1 MPHADFLTLR
11 VHAPEKLAVTSV
23 SAHFATKRAMVNTNV
38 GKRMARR
45 IEFVSWLL
53 GYIHCLVFMLL
64 LLYNFCD
71 CSCEFCPPDAL
82 TKIIKRK
89 MMAS

>member
-1 MPHADFLTLR
+1 MINQPMPHADFLTLR
-11 VHAPEKLAVTSV
+11 AHAPEKLAVTSM

-64 LLYNFCD
+64 LLYNF
-71 CSCEFCPPDAL
+71 L
-82 TKIIKRK
+82 
-89 MMAS
+89 

>member
-11 VHAPEKLAVTSV
+11 AHAPEKLAVTSM

-45 IEFVSWLL
+45 IR
-53 GYIHCLVFMLL
+53 I
-64 LLYNFCD
+64 
-71 CSCEFCPPDAL
+71 
-82 TKIIKRK
+82 
-89 MMAS
+89 MAARVYTA